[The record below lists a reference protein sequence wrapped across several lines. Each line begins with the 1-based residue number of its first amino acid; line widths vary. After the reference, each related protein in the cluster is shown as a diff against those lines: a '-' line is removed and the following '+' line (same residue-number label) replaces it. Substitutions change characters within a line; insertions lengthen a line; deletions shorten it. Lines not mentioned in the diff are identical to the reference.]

1 MAMRFEHEF
10 TVPVPVE
17 QAWSVL
23 LDVERIAP
31 CLPGAALEKAEGDSF
46 TGRMKVKVGPITVTY
61 RGEAAFENVDEDAR
75 TLALR
80 ASGREAR
87 GSGTANATVTARLRP
102 DDAGGPGRPGT
113 ADASD
118 AAGSGGAA
126 TGSAASAE
134 SGGTAGS
141 ATRVTVETS
150 FKVTGRP
157 AQFGR
162 GVMGEVGA
170 KLIDRFAANL
180 AALLEAGEAGPAT
193 ADTVPLTPVP
203 APELAVPAQAPP
215 GTPET
220 NGRGTAGTPRTG
232 GQDTVGTPG
241 ADGQGTAGTP
251 GTGGRGTTG
260 TPEANGQGTGGT
272 PRTDGQDTVGTP
284 GADGRGT
291 AGRAA
296 DGRKES
302 PRHLTAVPSPTETP
316 EGSEASREPER
327 SDTPETAGAS
337 GNLAPVTELS
347 PAKAERAAGRDTH
360 PAGTS
365 RTSLT
370 ADEEALDLMEIAGI
384 PLLRRAAPLLGAVA
398 GLAVAAW
405 LTRRA
410 LRRR

>member
-102 DDAGGPGRPGT
+102 DDAGGPGRPGAEGT
-113 ADASD
+113 AGTAGSEEV
-118 AAGSGGAA
+118 AAGSA
-126 TGSAASAE
+126 SSAE

-162 GVMGEVGA
+162 GMMGEVGA

-180 AALLEAGEAGPAT
+180 AALLEAGETGPAT
-193 ADTVPLTPVP
+193 ADTVPLPPIP
-203 APELAVPAQAPP
+203 APESAVPAQAPP
-215 GTPET
+215 GRTAGTPAA
-220 NGRGTAGTPRTG
+220 NGQGTAGTPRT
-232 GQDTVGTPG
+232 
-241 ADGQGTAGTP
+241 DGQGRA
-251 GTGGRGTTG
+251 G
-260 TPEANGQGTGGT
+260 TPEANGQ
-272 PRTDGQDTVGTP
+272 
-284 GADGRGT
+284 AT

-327 SDTPETAGAS
+327 ADTPETAGAS
-337 GNLAPVTELS
+337 ENLAPVTELS
-347 PAKAERAAGRDTH
+347 PAGAERAAGRDTH